1 MIYTRAEG
9 GYADGQTR
17 VCVILPYIWSVSV
30 SIAWHP
36 SLVAGRRLR
45 LGRSTMRRLSPRRRS
60 SSCCSCSPPT
70 RRPSRRRVASASSQ
84 LNRNRSRPQGLV
96 LLRRWPRCAARPAQR
111 RGVLRSPTAAS
122 GAAPCVAQGDTR
134 SFRCRFTAPLSP
146 SCTSVGCDGGAGC
159 GETWPT
165 LSHSRTRRTTTTLA
179 SRLGSCPRRQVS
191 WRRLARGDETA
202 LHHLPPLLRLRVPPV
217 RAVLHCLGG
226 SIKPSVHLHCS
237 RQVGRESS
245 RERWCPRHRTPV
257 ACDACAT
264 SPTLLASAST
274 GK

>member
-1 MIYTRAEG
+1 MVGRRCVDFRRAEG
-9 GYADGQTR
+9 VQAAAAALHRQEG
-17 VCVILPYIWSVSV
+17 L
-30 SIAWHP
+30 H
-36 SLVAGRRLR
+36 
-45 LGRSTMRRLSPRRRS
+45 
-60 SSCCSCSPPT
+60 
-70 RRPSRRRVASASSQ
+70 SRRRVASASLFSTQPQSQ
-84 LNRNRSRPQGLV
+84 QTARSGAAAKV
-96 LLRRWPRCAARPAQR
+96 ASVRRTP
-111 RGVLRSPTAAS
+111 GAAS
-122 GAAPCVAQGDTR
+122 GRTAEPNSRQRRSALRSASRHAQLQVQV
-134 SFRCRFTAPLSP
+134 FTAPLSP

>member
-1 MIYTRAEG
+1 
-9 GYADGQTR
+9 
-17 VCVILPYIWSVSV
+17 
-30 SIAWHP
+30 
-36 SLVAGRRLR
+36 
-45 LGRSTMRRLSPRRRS
+45 MRRLSPRRRS
-60 SSCCSCSPPT
+60 SSCCSCSPH
-70 RRPSRRRVASASSQ
+70 RQEGLHDGASPQASSQ

-96 LLRRWPRCAARPAQR
+96 LLGRMWPRCASRPAQR

-146 SCTSVGCDGGAGC
+146 SCTSVGFDGGAGC

-165 LSHSRTRRTTTTLA
+165 LSHSRTRRTMTTLA

-217 RAVLHCLGG
+217 RAVHCLGG

-257 ACDACAT
+257 ACDARAT